1 MTLVKQDGLDD
12 AEAMGRGP
20 GVIDSSR
27 LFAGANEVRILHD
40 GQLYRLRVTRNGKL
54 ILNK

>member
-20 GVIDSSR
+20 SVIDSSR
-27 LFAGANEVRILHD
+27 LFAGANEVQILHD